1 MSEQHH
7 DPRNPVASAYWTAAC
22 SLDDIARQIGQASEL
37 ACLAAT
43 ADGLDWPAS
52 GAFCAIGELLE
63 SICAKVKAEDER
75 FSELSRTAPAMP
87 VAQVAA

>member
-7 DPRNPVASAYWTAAC
+7 DPRNPVASAYWEAVNV
-22 SLDDIARQIGQASEL
+22 LEDIGRQIGQASEL

-43 ADGLDWPAS
+43 VDGLDWPVS
-52 GAFCAIGELLE
+52 GSFRAIGELLE
-63 SICAKVKAEDER
+63 SIHAKVKAEDEK
-75 FSELSRTAPAMP
+75 FSELSRTAPAMR

>member
-7 DPRNPVASAYWTAAC
+7 DPRNPVASAYWMAAT
-22 SLDDIARQIGQASEL
+22 SLDDIGRQIGQASEL

-43 ADGLDWPAS
+43 ADGLDWPVS
-52 GAFCAIGELLE
+52 GSFRAIGELLE
-63 SICAKVKAEDER
+63 AIGAKVKAEDER

-87 VAQVAA
+87 VAPIAA